1 MSKTILSVASFRSA
15 SRCWIPVYL
24 QPVATRFFSSQNRC
38 VNFNNADHDTV
49 LVSND
54 DVFVVEEVA
63 ASEPTFV
70 PSVFSSEEVFTAG
83 PVKKA

>member
-15 SRCWIPVYL
+15 ARCWIPVYSQL
-24 QPVATRFFSSQNRC
+24 AASRFFSSQQRC
-38 VNFNNADHDTV
+38 VNFNNVDHDTL

-54 DVFVVEEVA
+54 DVFLADETVTA
-63 ASEPTFV
+63 EPAFE